1 MEGVR
6 IVQTD
11 DRRAL
16 PFPDRAISRFLPRP
30 DWQSL
35 LPSPQTLLRWH
46 RELVRRKWA
55 AYRRRPRRQRP
66 APSEL
71 HQLILKLARENERWG
86 YRRIAG
92 ELLKLGHR
100 CSHLTVRQ
108 GAWSPQPASCSSSR
122 PALLARVRAPARPTR
137 CWPVTS
143 SSWTRSGQPGSTS
156 SSSSRSAAVA
166 F

>member
-1 MEGVR
+1 M
-6 IVQTD
+6 QTD

-100 CSHLTVRQ
+100 CWLWGQKPGFGH
-108 GAWSPQPASCSSSR
+108 AA
-122 PALLARVRAPARPTR
+122 ARSYS
-137 CWPVTS
+137 WIPVFMI
-143 SSWTRSGQPGSTS
+143 P
-156 SSSSRSAAVA
+156 
-166 F
+166 